1 MTDLVESLRA
11 ALDAAHAEADAAN
24 QDSPELYPANPVE
37 FILAGQDIT
46 TPATEAAE
54 RHIRAWTPAAVLRR
68 IAAERKTLAEHAD
81 DGHGDCVRC
90 AGPGRP
96 VEVNGTVIT
105 EREAVPHPCATVRNI
120 AEGWG
125 WTGEAG

>member
-1 MTDLVESLRA
+1 MTDLVKSLHA
-11 ALDAAHAEADAAN
+11 ALDAAETEAEKAD

-54 RHIRAWTPAAVLRR
+54 RHIRTWTPAAVLLR
-68 IAAERKTLAEHAD
+68 IAADRKQLAEHAD

-90 AGPGRP
+90 AGEGRP
-96 VEVNGTVIT
+96 VEVNGIVIT
-105 EREAVPHPCATVRNI
+105 EREAVPHPCATVRI
-120 AEGWG
+120 VAEGWG
-125 WTGEAG
+125 VTVGE